1 MFERSD
7 FMIEDEQGFR
17 PGSGWADQAFA
28 LMQLIEKACKGEC
41 KVRVGFMDLEKAY
54 DRLDTEG

>member
-1 MFERSD
+1 
-7 FMIEDEQGFR
+7 MIEDEQGFR